1 MPLGDTI
8 VALASPPGRSPRAL
22 IRISGPAS
30 HPLLTSKCEATPTLQ
45 LGAARFHVTD
55 QLSLPILYVIG
66 RGPRTYTGEDSAE
79 LLIPGNPALIDR
91 VLAALIR
98 EPGIR
103 LATPGEFTARAYLNG
118 KLTLDQ
124 AEGVAASVAAQT
136 SEQLTA
142 ARDLLSG
149 ATGARYHAWSH
160 ELATLLAL
168 VEAGIDFADQ
178 EDVVAIAPADL
189 DRRIH
194 ALLSAMEA
202 QHGGPSESRHS
213 LPRIVL
219 AGTPNAG
226 KSTLFNA
233 LLGHARTVVSPVA
246 GTTRDAIEEILD
258 LSRDAPGAGQVLLV
272 DLAGLD
278 ASSGGAIHNQAQ
290 STAASAIQSADAVL
304 HCDPSGLFPALTTA
318 APTIRVRTKADLP
331 ASTTAAQTIPVCALD
346 GWNLS
351 TLRRTIADVACSTN
365 AATAVLPRHQRA
377 LEQTVIH
384 LQEALTQTHASAEMT
399 AGSLRLA
406 LDALGELTG
415 RISPDEVIGRI
426 FSTFCIGK

>member
-22 IRISGPAS
+22 IRISGPAT
-30 HPLLTSKCEATPTLQ
+30 HALLRNVCEIAAITG
-45 LGAARFHVTD
+45 LGTARFRLTD
-55 QLSLPILYVIG
+55 LLSLPILYVIG

-91 VLAALIR
+91 VLTALIR

-103 LATPGEFTARAYLNG
+103 LASPGEFTARAYLNG
-118 KLTLDQ
+118 KLPLDQ

-136 SEQLTA
+136 TEQLAA

-149 ATGARYHAWSH
+149 ITGARYHAWSQ

-189 DRRIH
+189 DRRIQT
-194 ALLSAMEA
+194 LLAAMET
-202 QHGGPSESRHS
+202 HRGGPSESRNS
-213 LPRIVL
+213 LPRIIL
-219 AGTPNAG
+219 AGEPNAG

-233 LLGHARTVVSPVA
+233 LLGHARTVVSPIA
-246 GTTRDAIEEILD
+246 GTTRDAIEEPLD
-258 LSRDAPGAGQVLLV
+258 LSRDAPGAVQVLLI

-278 ASSGGAIHNQAQ
+278 ASSGSAIHNQAQ
-290 STAASAIQSADAVL
+290 SMAAQAIQSADAVL

-331 ASTTAAQTIPVCALD
+331 ASTNTTQTIPVCALD

-351 TLRRTIADVACSTN
+351 TLRRTIADVACSTS
-365 AATAVLPRHQRA
+365 AAAAVLPRHQRA
-377 LEQTVIH
+377 LEQTAIH
-384 LQEALTQTHASAEMT
+384 LQEALTQTHVSAEMT